1 MSNDNTA
8 EFLAPP
14 YLSKGPRP
22 RILSAPD
29 SFQPGADLGVNYES
43 VDPVAKAL
51 LLRMSTVT
59 HSMQFGESKA
69 GGGDEGGGGGGWWS
83 RGGAFPAGS
92 AAVGQHSVTPLL
104 HCATPGTVPCQSSL
118 PCPAPPPRVPA
129 DARALW
135 LELQDNAGGWVRIKT
150 PPSSNL
156 VPPGNYMLVLL
167 TDKGVPSVAKVVK
180 ARPAQ
185 PGAAAAGLLFGGGA
199 AR

>member
-1 MSNDNTA
+1 MA
-8 EFLAPP
+8 A
-14 YLSKGPRP
+14 
-22 RILSAPD
+22 
-29 SFQPGADLGVNYES
+29 
-43 VDPVAKAL
+43 
-51 LLRMSTVT
+51 
-59 HSMQFGESKA
+59 A
-69 GGGDEGGGGGGWWS
+69 GGGV
-83 RGGAFPAGS
+83 GAAPFPLAALRSGS
-92 AAVGQHSVTPLL
+92 TVGRVTPLL
-104 HCATPGTVPCQSSL
+104 HCATPGTAPCQSSL